1 MSDLFNYRNSNLIGS
16 VVEGYEYNYTKKQFD
31 VETAIF
37 YVIDRTELSINGDIE
52 EAYVVALIDPSY
64 TTYTSIS
71 SSNLR
76 LTAVTYVTSNSITQI
91 KEFPKTPPLIS
102 LEHGLV
108 GANIKGYE
116 YNVSKQQSDV
126 EESTCKV
133 IDKTKI
139 IIDGVLT
146 EVCVCVLFSGTTGS
160 NKLHIPFTSI
170 TSIELFGIIDYGRPS
185 VLRYTGIN
193 FKQDSLGI
201 NILFNDVTSGNILR
215 VEPINTL
222 QATGTSYIKIQRTG
236 AEEVI
241 VEGLELATTKIN
253 GAAAGGS
260 VAAAISALN
269 TLFTNAGST
278 IGQSPTIT
286 SAATINISVGG
297 TINHAIA
304 GTKIVAINWDIS
316 TTGTVPAGKVT
327 TPEGD
332 HRRIIDGTTLAA
344 GTYTIY
350 VTATNYYGSVTQTI
364 TINVT

>member
-1 MSDLFNYRNSNLIGS
+1 M
-16 VVEGYEYNYTKKQFD
+16 
-31 VETAIF
+31 
-37 YVIDRTELSINGDIE
+37 
-52 EAYVVALIDPSY
+52 
-64 TTYTSIS
+64 
-71 SSNLR
+71 
-76 LTAVTYVTSNSITQI
+76 
-91 KEFPKTPPLIS
+91 
-102 LEHGLV
+102 
-108 GANIKGYE
+108 
-116 YNVSKQQSDV
+116 
-126 EESTCKV
+126 
-133 IDKTKI
+133 
-139 IIDGVLT
+139 
-146 EVCVCVLFSGTTGS
+146 
-160 NKLHIPFTSI
+160 
-170 TSIELFGIIDYGRPS
+170 
-185 VLRYTGIN
+185 N

-241 VEGLELATTKIN
+241 VEGLELATTQIN

-286 SAATINISVGG
+286 SAATINISVGV

-304 GTKIVAINWDIS
+304 WTKLVSITWDIS